1 MKENDLK
8 TFEDIF
14 EDFKEKFKYKIDDV
28 TTIDDFIIGEDYSSY
43 DIGIF
48 AKTYNIQNGIY
59 LIGDEPNYQAIFIK
73 ATLKN
78 GAYHNEYKEWIMCKV
93 DLGNRVSEEIPVVP
107 WPSDR
112 SIEKGRAKVD
122 QVCDQVYEMIVSE
135 DFSLTIKQGDKYLTF
150 LNSFYK
156 LVGKEIP
163 SLEISSE
170 FFCFCNSFGS
180 ISIERNK
187 KIQIN
192 EF

>member
-1 MKENDLK
+1 M
-8 TFEDIF
+8 
-14 EDFKEKFKYKIDDV
+14 
-28 TTIDDFIIGEDYSSY
+28 SSY
-43 DIGIF
+43 
-48 AKTYNIQNGIY
+48 
-59 LIGDEPNYQAIFIK
+59 NYENKQSF
-73 ATLKN
+73 
-78 GAYHNEYKEWIMCKV
+78 YYNEYKEWIMCKV

-112 SIEKGRAKVD
+112 SIEKGRAKV
-122 QVCDQVYEMIVSE
+122 DQVYEMIVSE

-163 SLEISSE
+163 SLEISGE